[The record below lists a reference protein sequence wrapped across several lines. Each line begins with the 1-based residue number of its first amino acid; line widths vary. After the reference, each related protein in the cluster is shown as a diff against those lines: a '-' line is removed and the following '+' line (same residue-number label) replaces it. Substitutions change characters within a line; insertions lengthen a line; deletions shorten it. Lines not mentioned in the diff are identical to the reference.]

1 MFEQL
6 LLALKNRVCP
16 EFTVL
21 NVFFILQNFEQLA
34 LALKNRVCPENFHSI
49 QYSFYIQDFWATWAC
64 PEKQSVPWIHCIEY
78 IFLSFRILNKPALAL
93 KNRIC
98 PEIFHC
104 IEIFFIFQ
112 YFWATWSCPENR
124 VCPEFFKLGVGRP
137 PPPRTPLP
145 ATILLPERRSGPF
158 RLTFTSALMRSLMT
172 LYSVIDRELWT
183 NFSSK
188 ATTAALAVSV
198 ILQFLF
204 EKI

>member
-6 LLALKNRVCP
+6 LLALKNRVWP

-34 LALKNRVCPENFHSI
+34 LALKKRVCPENFHSI
-49 QYSFYIQDFWATWAC
+49 EYSFYIQDFWATWSC

-98 PEIFHC
+98 PEIFHR

-137 PPPRTPLP
+137 PPTSYATAGNDSFTGKAFRTVP
-145 ATILLPERRSGPF
+145 AYFHLCSYEIF
-158 RLTFTSALMRSLMT
+158 NDSL
-172 LYSVIDRELWT
+172 
-183 NFSSK
+183 
-188 ATTAALAVSV
+188 
-198 ILQFLF
+198 
-204 EKI
+204 